1 MKKTYFLAMALIAGL
16 TASCGSDDND
26 NKKKDTGDKAATVAV
41 AIATNQTFGE
51 GDEMYL
57 CDAED
62 GSSRRAVSVL
72 RYDAATAT
80 FKGNLSYFSKSD
92 AVRAFVKRA
101 GSANVRV
108 DTAACTITVDYRGQ
122 NGSRDDAQ
130 SRDFSYSRS
139 TTAGQIADSRAPQIA
154 LYSVS
159 AFARIQKSA
168 AELNVSSYRLT
179 STLNA
184 DSRKAARDAAAY
196 EYPNCFVAVGE
207 TSMLTGA
214 MTPRDYSSLTVTPAT
229 ADGAAYVAFYAQT
242 IEDPMVES
250 RVTLA
255 SGVNIITTTKLVGT
269 TESESNGTV
278 KADFTNGNTYTAD
291 ITGTVEAG
299 TFLCDPQFN
308 AVAIVY
314 DTNVNQGDFHTARAM
329 AVSDAGS
336 SVSWYSGAIIPSSA
350 SKYVTANA
358 YADMNGYATTQYFQ
372 GDATYTAINRAAGG
386 ATAPSRGCSSWYLPA
401 AGEWTAF
408 WNNLGGAVKINKLL
422 RRAGA
427 QPLTDARYW
436 TSSLSSLTEPIAI
449 MNSGGSLATVPQPL
463 RSQNAVRASIL
474 F

>member
-1 MKKTYFLAMALIAGL
+1 MALIGGL

-26 NKKKDTGDKAATVAV
+26 NKKKDGGDQAATVAV

-92 AVRAFVKRA
+92 AVRAFVKRS
-101 GSANVRV
+101 GSTNVRV

-130 SRDFSYSRS
+130 SRDYAYSRS
-139 TTAGQIADSRAPQIA
+139 TTAGQIADSPAPRIT

-159 AFARIQKSA
+159 AFARIQKPA
-168 AELNVSSYRLT
+168 ADLNVSSYRLT
-179 STLNA
+179 STLNT
-184 DSRKAARDAAAY
+184 DSRKPQRDAAAY

-214 MTPRDYSSLTVTPAT
+214 MTPRNYSSLTVTPAS
-229 ADGAAYVAFYAQT
+229 ADGAAAYVAFYAQT

-250 RVTLA
+250 CVTLA
-255 SGVNIITTTKLVGT
+255 SGVNVITTTKLTGA

-278 KADFTNGNTYTAD
+278 EADFVNGNTYTAN

-314 DTNVNQGDFHTARAM
+314 DTNVDQGDFHTARAM
-329 AVSDAGS
+329 AVADAGS
-336 SVSWYSGAIIPSSA
+336 SVPWYSGAIIPSSA
-350 SKYVTANA
+350 SKYVTSNA
-358 YADMNGYATTQYFQ
+358 YTDMNGYATSQYFH
-372 GDATYTAINRAAGG
+372 GDATYTAINRAINSAS
-386 ATAPSRGCSSWYLPA
+386 ATTPSRGCSSWYLPA
-401 AGEWTAF
+401 AGEWAAF

-427 QPLTDARYW
+427 KSLTDARYW

-463 RSQNAVRASIL
+463 RSQNVVRASIL